1 MKRYALAIL
10 ALLLISY
17 ASPFQ
22 NQLSD
27 TRELQDIAQVNSSVS
42 ATPQMHSFNGSI
54 PTPDRMHTTRLN
66 LDYGSCFSSAQN
78 SNSPAYQDYLQT
90 DNGSYFVLGSS
101 QTNAIL
107 NSGKTTAPHDA
118 LLMHFDADGTCIN
131 SNSYEQKVTNN
142 LPWTAASTVKPY
154 TNTNWHN
161 TGAHTLIGLDDDWLV
176 VAGTLGYN
184 TYDYSSWGDVINS
197 TSITSTS
204 QVGEHI
210 FLAKISRSNLTIGD
224 WEILPARDSHRP
236 NDPCKHV
243 GVYPQTF
250 SNSTEFALAV
260 NLYCDPSDTSS
271 TAKMDISGT
280 TYSVNFCGNGGM
292 YEHCRYTNFMVRF
305 SHNLSIID
313 STEIPSP
320 HGDSGNIMFLD
331 DGTIVA
337 LDGYSWDDSDILA
350 RYQIPGQQ
358 WSTID
363 PNLDCDFTG
372 SFILALDNDRFGWLC
387 AESTSS
393 TSSELI
399 LSIVNTSTANYTEYY
414 LGEFSAPQGCL
425 EGGGVAITSDRILHH
440 IFMGSDSLTLANGST
455 YYGAL
460 MVHINISTL
469 NLTIIPDPL
478 GSYGFKEYSSGTSC
492 GAQFDP
498 IRKHSD
504 PNVRSVDA
512 SVGQSL
518 VFQTKD
524 TELLVFEID
533 YDEDGSPDR
542 KDAFPNDPTQ
552 NADSDSDGFGDSPT
566 GNNPDD
572 CPYLSGNSTIDLQG
586 CPDND
591 GDGVSNQGDEFPN
604 DGTQVSDFD
613 SDGYGDNLNGTFGD
627 VCPYTYGESTRDRY
641 GCPDVDFDGWSD
653 ENDIFPQDSSQWGD
667 WDGDGFGDQLNGV
680 EGDSCPIDPG
690 NSTKDRY
697 GCIDSDGDGW
707 SDDGDDLP
715 QNPTQWSDRDGDGY
729 GDNQEENATMSDTFP
744 ADGTQWND
752 TDEDGHGDNP
762 FGTQGDWFPDDPTRW
777 QDSDQDGIADEDD
790 AFPNE
795 KSQTMDTD
803 GDGYGDDANGS
814 NPDAFPND
822 AGEWSDTDGD
832 GIGNNADAF
841 PFDPSQQTDSDGD
854 GFGDNERGSGA
865 DKFPSDSTQWA
876 DIDGDGYGDNAEGMN
891 PDAFITDPTQWAD
904 TDGDGYGDNPTG
916 RLADAFIEDATQWID
931 VDEDGFG
938 DNQSGNNPDPFL
950 LDFDNDGY
958 NDSIDPLPK
967 LASPGDLDNDGVLDE
982 EDLFPEDFREWA
994 DNDGDGVGDN
1004 ADTDDD
1010 NDGWSDADEL
1020 RDGTDPFSS
1029 SEQPVDSFEIVIPG
1043 TAVGLG
1049 AWDLIGIFGGVPLF
1063 IWIGFGFITRN
1074 GRTAKY
1080 EEKLRTANTRDELE
1094 SVARQW
1100 EYSLM
1105 LRMLG
1110 PHQGIRLERLRAELD
1125 DVFERQNQTLSSL
1138 EQSEYNQTQLVQDEM
1153 KQNEKQVPEINL
1165 KPDIDAVGNPD
1176 GNGYEWITAED
1187 GKNWYRLQ
1195 GTKDDW
1201 VEFSS

>member
-1 MKRYALAIL
+1 MNRYALAIL

-17 ASPFQ
+17 ASPSQ
-22 NQLSD
+22 NQLND
-27 TRELQDIAQVNSSVS
+27 TLELQDISEVDSSVS
-42 ATPQMHSFNGSI
+42 ATPQIHSFNGSI

-101 QTNAIL
+101 LTNAIL
-107 NSGKTTAPHDA
+107 NSGKTTAPRDA

-131 SNSYEQKVTNN
+131 SNSYEQKVTNH
-142 LPWTAASTVKPY
+142 LPWTAANTVKPGE
-154 TNTNWHN
+154 NSNWHN
-161 TGAHTLIGLDDDWLV
+161 TGAHTLIELDDDWLV
-176 VAGTLGYN
+176 VAGTLGYES
-184 TYDYSSWGDVINS
+184 YDYSSWGGVINS
-197 TSITSTS
+197 TSINSIS
-204 QVGEHI
+204 QVGEHV
-210 FLAKISRSNLTIGD
+210 FLAKMSRSNLTIGD
-224 WEILPARDSHRP
+224 WEILPVRDSSSP
-236 NDPCKHV
+236 NSPCKRL

-250 SNSTEFALAV
+250 SNSTEFALAI
-260 NLYCDPSDTSS
+260 NLFCGTLGS
-271 TAKMDISGT
+271 TAIMDISGT
-280 TYSVNFCGNGGM
+280 TYSANYCGVGGM
-292 YEHCRYTNFMVRF
+292 YEHCRYTNIMVRF
-305 SHNLSIID
+305 SHNLTIID

-320 HGDSGNIMFLD
+320 HADSGNIMFLD

-337 LDGYSWDDSDILA
+337 LDGDSWSDPEILV

-363 PNLDCDFTG
+363 PNLDCHFTV
-372 SFILALDNDRFGWLC
+372 SSILALDNDRFGWLC
-387 AESTSS
+387 AESASS

-399 LSIVNTSTANYTEYY
+399 LSVVNTSTANYSEYY
-414 LGEFSAPQGCL
+414 LGDFSTSSEGCL
-425 EGGGVAITSDRILHH
+425 AGGGVAITSDRILHH
-440 IFMGSDSLTLANGST
+440 VFMGSDSLTLANGST

-460 MVHINISTL
+460 MIHISVSTQ

-478 GSYGFKEYSSGTSC
+478 GSYGFKNYASGTSC
-492 GAQFDP
+492 GSPFAP
-498 IRKHSD
+498 LRKHSD
-504 PNVRSVDA
+504 GTIRSVDA

-524 TELLVFEID
+524 TELFVFEID

-552 NADSDSDGFGDSPT
+552 STDSDTDGFGDSPS

-604 DGTQVSDFD
+604 DATQVSDFD

-627 VCPYTYGESTRDRY
+627 VCPYAYGESTRDRY
-641 GCPDVDFDGWSD
+641 GCPDADFDGWSD
-653 ENDIFPQDSSQWGD
+653 ETDIFPYDSSQWGD
-667 WDGDGFGDQLNGV
+667 WDGDGYGDQLNGV
-680 EGDSCPIDPG
+680 EGDSCPSEPG

-715 QNPTQWSDRDGDGY
+715 QNPTQWRDRDGDGY
-729 GDNQEENATMSDTFP
+729 GDNQEENATMSDIFP

-752 TDEDGHGDNP
+752 TDGDGHGDNP
-762 FGTQGDWFPDDPTRW
+762 FGTQGDWFPNDSTRW
-777 QDSDQDGIADEDD
+777 QDSDQDGVADEDD

-795 KSQTMDTD
+795 RSQSVDMD
-803 GDGYGDDANGS
+803 GDGYGDNPDGDNPDVFPS
-814 NPDAFPND
+814 NPD
-822 AGEWSDTDGD
+822 EWQDTDGD
-832 GIGNNADAF
+832 FVGNNEDAF
-841 PFDPSQQTDSDGD
+841 PFDPSQTTDTDGD
-854 GFGDNERGSGA
+854 GFGDNPVGNGA
-865 DKFPSDSTQWA
+865 DRFPGDPSQWM
-876 DIDGDGYGDNAEGMN
+876 DIDGDGYGDNPSGTF
-891 PDAFITDPTQWAD
+891 PDAFITDSTQWSD
-904 TDGDGYGDNPTG
+904 IDG
-916 RLADAFIEDATQWID
+916 
-931 VDEDGFG
+931 DGFG
-938 DNQSGNNPDPFL
+938 DNPGGRQADAFPNDPTQWEDLDGDGLGDSDSGNNPDPFL
-950 LDFDNDGY
+950 FDFDNDGY

-967 LASPGDLDNDGVLDE
+967 LSSPGDLDNDGVLDG
-982 EDLFPEDFREWA
+982 EDMFPEDFREWA
-994 DNDGDGVGDN
+994 DNDDDGVGDN

-1063 IWIGFGFITRN
+1063 VWIVFGFITRN

-1080 EEKLRTANTRDELE
+1080 EEKLRAANTRDELE
-1094 SVARQW
+1094 GVARQW

-1125 DVFERQNQTLSSL
+1125 DVFERQNQTLFSL
-1138 EQSEYNQTQLVQDEM
+1138 EQSEYNQTQLVQEEM
-1153 KQNEKQVPEINL
+1153 NQNEKDVPEINL

-1176 GNGYEWITAED
+1176 EKGYEWISSED
-1187 GKNWYRLQ
+1187 GKNWYRAQ
-1195 GTKDDW
+1195 GSKDDW
-1201 VEFSS
+1201 VEFSN